1 MVDRL
6 LAQLHLEKCADT
18 RIGNDL
24 LKGISGGEK
33 KRTAIGVELISR
45 PKILYLDEPTSGL
58 DTYAAFLVVS
68 ILKDLARKGTTVI
81 STIHQPSS
89 ETFNLFDSVCILAA
103 TPKGGR
109 VMYHS
114 SIQNMVPYFANLGYP
129 CESNVNPADFALFL
143 MQSENAKTE
152 KKKESLNE
160 RLENLSNSWSRHMA
174 VWINSHSN
182 AKKTKR
188 KSSIFLRGMESSDIL
203 VEVKTPE
210 DTKTFKSRNR
220 LDSNLATPLP
230 MHPRALLSAAVENL
244 LPVDDETVPVD
255 EKLRMLSSELLD
267 KSSRLNAIDHMLDM
281 CDAPKL
287 DEFMYNDDMVLKK
300 YKEKKKSQKYD
311 PRVPHAR
318 AKYKVKKFGIDR
330 VLSRGVVVRDGP
342 RPGTCTQL
350 MWLTVRYTGE
360 LRFLSLLSIFHTHTY
375 TYTQVREARNV
386 WRDTGAIGARIFLT
400 LFLAT
405 LMGLMFENV
414 GRWDPEDLSDGL
426 RMSEKLSNHF
436 GAVTLISSALMMATT
451 QPVLLYFPLE
461 RPVFLREH
469 ATQVYA
475 AWPYFFSKLIVE
487 VPLAVIQCGVTYA
500 IVHPL
505 IGLQGDI
512 VYLTLVT
519 ALLGLVAA
527 STALLIGASVP
538 TVTVALQCAPLL
550 FLPQMMYAGLFIS
563 IAKIPEYLRWAQ
575 QLCAL
580 KYGINLVMLNEFMQ
594 IPSSIQGDEY
604 ACERETYNMAI
615 FGHQNQSSASCDIY
629 PSYEDLPEP
638 DPLAPPVFQITQER
652 CMSALFPRSLVSED
666 DEWYYVL
673 ILLAVFAL
681 FRLAACLALKYR
693 AVA

>member
-1 MVDRL
+1 MQHDALFATQTPREALEFSAALRLPKSVSKEDRTKMVNRL
-6 LAQLHLEKCADT
+6 LRQLHLEKCADT

-68 ILKDLARKGTTVI
+68 ILKKLARNGTTVI

-103 TPKGGR
+103 TPSGGR
-109 VMYHS
+109 VMYQS
-114 SIQNMVPYFANLGYP
+114 TVRNMVSYFANLGYK
-129 CESNVNPADFALFL
+129 CEPNVNPADFALFL
-143 MQSENAKTE
+143 MQSEDTKSAK
-152 KKKESLNE
+152 KNESLNE
-160 RLENLSNSWSRHMA
+160 RLENLASAWNRHLQVWLSRGGR
-174 VWINSHSN
+174 
-182 AKKTKR
+182 TKAPR
-188 KSSIFLRGMESSDIL
+188 KRSSIFLRDLEA
-203 VEVKTPE
+203 VEAKTPE
-210 DTKTFKSRNR
+210 ERKSITI
-220 LDSNLATPLP
+220 ATPLP
-230 MHPRALLSAAVENL
+230 MHPRALVSAAIEDL
-244 LPVDDETVPVD
+244 LPVDDENIPMD
-255 EKLRMLSSELLD
+255 EKMRMLSSELLD
-267 KSSRLNAIDHMLDM
+267 QDSRLEAIDRMLDM
-281 CDAPKL
+281 CHAPDLHNMLHTADQEGK
-287 DEFMYNDDMVLKK
+287 KK
-300 YKEKKKSQKYD
+300 YNSNT
-311 PRVPHAR
+311 RHAR
-318 AKYKVKKFGIDR
+318 AKYKAKKFAVARID
-330 VLSRGVVVRDGP
+330 STNVVVVDGP

-350 MWLTVRYTGE
+350 MWLTVR
-360 LRFLSLLSIFHTHTY
+360 
-375 TYTQVREARNV
+375 EARNV
-386 WRDTGAIGARIFLT
+386 WRDTGAISARVLMT

-405 LMGLMFENV
+405 LMGLMFKDV
-414 GRWDPEDLSDGL
+414 GKWSPEDLSDGL

-469 ATQVYA
+469 ATRVYA

-487 VPLAVIQCGVTYA
+487 IPLALIQCGVTYA

-563 IAKIPEYLRWAQ
+563 IAKIPSYLRWAQ

-580 KYGINLVMLNEFMQ
+580 KYGINLVMLSEFIV
-594 IPSSIQGDEY
+594 IPESIRGEEY
-604 ACERETYNMAI
+604 AAERETYNMAI

-629 PSYEDLPEP
+629 PTYDELPEP
-638 DPLAPPVFQITQER
+638 DPLAPPTFQITQER

-666 DEWYYVL
+666 DEMYYVL

-681 FRLAACLALKYR
+681 FRISACLALKYR